1 MLSML
6 TQKDSTKKCA
16 STEIYIYLS
25 IYIYIKRISYLL
37 FLSVPLICTGTVF
50 VCIDKTWNV
59 IGSNGNNKGIGDDSQ
74 NSNSFQ
80 NPIPD
85 T

>member
-25 IYIYIKRISYLL
+25 IYIYIKKEYLIYFSCL
-37 FLSVPLICTGTVF
+37 YP
-50 VCIDKTWNV
+50 
-59 IGSNGNNKGIGDDSQ
+59 
-74 NSNSFQ
+74 
-80 NPIPD
+80 
-85 T
+85 